1 MVFRESATKI
11 VPGGEIHSQIG
22 YMTDTTKALSPG
34 SAFAVERIRWPTTY
48 RLAATLTIV
57 LAMVAARC
65 WVAVHSDFETDEPYY
80 WLWSHGLAWGYF
92 DHPPMIAYFIR
103 LGTLFFGDTIIGI
116 RSMAI
121 LAIAA
126 ASALVYIL
134 TLILFDDRRLGVL
147 ALLWFSVMPH
157 TAFFSIITFPDT
169 PAILFWTL
177 SCVGLAMVWRS
188 GRGEWW
194 YLVGVATGLL
204 LLSKYTG
211 VFLMC
216 GIAAWLVLAVE
227 MRPWLK
233 RREPYIAGMIALALF
248 CPVIVW
254 NAQHGW
260 VSFIKQFGRA
270 LDHSSVGGLDNMAA
284 FVGIQAA
291 FVSPLIFV
299 FIIAGLA
306 VAVAR
311 GLRRQEANWL
321 LLALTSAPILLYFLL
336 HAFSAEVLPQWPSAA
351 YAAGVVA
358 AIAAF
363 AAPKDNVETRSF
375 VRNCFN
381 AAPWVGLVFTL
392 ILLTQMTIRPVPIA
406 AANDPLSRF
415 VGWADLSAKTR
426 VVAEAQQADYIVT
439 NEQGLDGAL
448 AFYLRD
454 IAVFQASE
462 SIRYESLPPVDQTL
476 LRRTTGIYISAAPV
490 RDLAMLKSHYDSV
503 ELVSTTWRRC
513 GDDPIEPYYIYRLKG
528 YRGGLPL

>member
-1 MVFRESATKI
+1 
-11 VPGGEIHSQIG
+11 
-22 YMTDTTKALSPG
+22 MTDTTKALSHG
-34 SAFAVERIRWPTTY
+34 STFAVEQVRWPTTY
-48 RLAATLTIV
+48 RLAAVLALV

-65 WVAVHSDFETDEPYY
+65 WVVVHSDFETDEPYY

-103 LGTLFFGDTIIGI
+103 LGTLFFGDTILGI
-116 RSMAI
+116 RSMDI
-121 LAIAA
+121 LAMAG
-126 ASALVYIL
+126 ASALAYIL
-134 TLILFDDRRLGVL
+134 TLALFDDRRLAAL

-157 TAFFSIITFPDT
+157 TSFFSIITFPDT
-169 PAILFWTL
+169 PAILFW
-177 SCVGLAMVWRS
+177 SIACVGLAMVWRS

-211 VFLMC
+211 VFLIF

-227 MRPWLK
+227 MRPWLM
-233 RREPYIAGMIALALF
+233 RREPYIAGMITLVLF

-260 VSFIKQFGRA
+260 VSFVKQFGRA
-270 LDHSSVGGLDNMAA
+270 LDHSPVGGVDNMAA

-306 VAVAR
+306 VAAIR

-321 LLALTSAPILLYFLL
+321 LLALTSAPMLFYFVL
-336 HAFSAEVLPQWPSAA
+336 HAFSAEVLPQWPSAV

-358 AIAAF
+358 AVAAF
-363 AAPKDNVETRSF
+363 AAPKDNTEPRSL
-375 VRNCFN
+375 VRCCFN

-392 ILLTQMTIRPVPIA
+392 GLLTQMTIQPAPIA
-406 AANDPLSRF
+406 AAYDPLSRF
-415 VGWADLSAKTR
+415 AGWADLSAKTR
-426 VVAEAQQADYIVT
+426 VAAEAQQADYIVT

-454 IAVFQASE
+454 VMVFQASE
-462 SIRYESLPPVDQTL
+462 SIRYESLPPVDQAL
-476 LRRTTGIYISAAPV
+476 LRRAVGIYISLAPV
-490 RDLAMLKSHYDSV
+490 GDLALLKSHYDSV
-503 ELVSTTWRRC
+503 ELVSTIWRTR